1 MSCPIPQVED
11 ALSPYI
17 HTRQETHRIRQ
28 TLTEYLEKQLHDE
41 SEQPLSHLSLTCP
54 PPSLKAKTILL
65 PSDGLYKQYLEV
77 LRSHQHAQERY
88 AAIKEEIH
96 ELNDDQVRFS
106 IPLDQ

>member
-28 TLTEYLEKQLHDE
+28 ALTEYLKTQLHHD

-54 PPSLKAKTILL
+54 PPSLKAKTTSI
-65 PSDGLYKQYLEV
+65 PSDGLYKQYLEA
-77 LRSHQHAQERY
+77 LTARRRAQERY

-96 ELNDDQVRFS
+96 ELNDEHVCIS
-106 IPLDQ
+106 IPSVR

>member
-28 TLTEYLEKQLHDE
+28 TLTEYLKKQLQDD

-54 PPSLKAKTILL
+54 PPSLKANTTSI
-65 PSDGLYKQYLEV
+65 PSEGLYKQYLEA
-77 LRSHQHAQERY
+77 LAAHQRAQERY

-96 ELNDDQVRFS
+96 ELNDDHVRLS
-106 IPLDQ
+106 IL